1 MADLLTNISFA
12 AFFSFLIV
20 WLIRDTVRDFTK
32 NSSQSVE
39 DATPKTKKKGL

>member
-1 MADLLTNISFA
+1 MAEIFTNICFA
-12 AFFSFLIV
+12 GFLSIIFV
-20 WLIRDTVRDFTK
+20 GIIRNLYKDLK